1 MITKREIIPIANPI
15 ISEEEIKA
23 VEKVLK
29 SGILV
34 QGPKVREFEEEFAE
48 YIGVEYAIATN
59 SGTSALHTALAS
71 LGIRRGDGVIT
82 TTFSFISTASCA
94 LMQGAKPM
102 FCDIDKKTYNINP
115 DEIEKRI
122 NDRTKAVIVVHL
134 YGQPCDMRHVM
145 EICEDHD
152 LALIEDACQA
162 HGAEYKGKKV
172 GAFGVG
178 CFSFYPTKNMTTG
191 EGGMITTNDD
201 KVAKMARVI
210 RDHGQKERYLHAR
223 LGYNYRMTD
232 IAAAI
237 GLAQLKK
244 LDRFNEQRISNA
256 MYYNGKLDNESIQK
270 PFIAENMRHVFH
282 QYTIRVKERD
292 RFIAHLEINGVGYG
306 IYYQI
311 PIHKQPIFRE
321 YNKLTLPE
329 AGCACEE
336 VVSIPVHPTLGKEEL
351 EYVVEVVNAYE

>member
-1 MITKREIIPIANPI
+1 MITKREIIPIAKPMI
-15 ISEEEIKA
+15 EEKEIKA
-23 VEKVLK
+23 VEEVLK
-29 SGILV
+29 SWMLI

-48 YIGVEYAIATN
+48 YIGVEYAMATN

-71 LGIRRGDGVIT
+71 VGIRKGDEVIT
-82 TTFSFISTASCA
+82 PTFSFISTASCV
-94 LMQGAKPM
+94 LMQGAKPV
-102 FCDIDKKTYNINP
+102 FCDIDQKTFNINP
-115 DEIEKRI
+115 EEIEKMI
-122 NDRTKAVIVVHL
+122 TDRTKAVIVVHL

-145 EICEDHD
+145 DICEDHD

-172 GAFGVG
+172 GSFGVG

-191 EGGMITTNDD
+191 EGGVITTNDD
-201 KVAKMARVI
+201 KVAKMARMI
-210 RDHGQKERYLHAR
+210 RDHGQKERYLHSM

-237 GLAQLKK
+237 GLAQLKR
-244 LDRFNEQRISNA
+244 LDRLNEQRINNA
-256 MYYNGKLDNESIQK
+256 MYYNGKLSNESIQK
-270 PFIAENMRHVFH
+270 PFIAENVKHVFH

-292 RFIAHLEINGVGYG
+292 RFIAYLKAKGVGYG

-311 PIHKQPIFRE
+311 PIHKQPMFSD

-329 AGCACEE
+329 AEHACKE
-336 VVSIPVHPTLGKEEL
+336 VVSIPVHPALSKEEL
-351 EYVVEVVNAYE
+351 GYVAEVMNVYE

>member
-1 MITKREIIPIANPI
+1 MITKREIIPIAKPMI
-15 ISEEEIKA
+15 EEEEIKA

-29 SGILV
+29 SGTLS
-34 QGPKVREFEEEFAE
+34 QGPKVKEFEEEFAE
-48 YIGVEYAIATN
+48 YIGVDYAIATN
-59 SGTSALHTALAS
+59 SGTSALDTALAS
-71 LGIRRGDGVIT
+71 LGIRRGDEVIT
-82 TTFSFISTASCA
+82 TTFSFVSTASCVS
-94 LMQGAKPM
+94 MQGAKPV
-102 FCDIDKKTYNINP
+102 FCDIDQKTYNINP

-134 YGQPCDMRHVM
+134 YGQPCDMRRMM
-145 EICEDHD
+145 EICEDHN

-162 HGAEYKGKKV
+162 HGAEYRGQSV
-172 GAFGVG
+172 GSFGVG

-191 EGGMITTNDD
+191 EGGMITTNDEE
-201 KVAKMARVI
+201 VAKMARMI
-210 RDHGQKERYLHAR
+210 RDHGQKKRYLHAM

-237 GLAQLKK
+237 GLVQLKR
-244 LDRFNEQRISNA
+244 LDQFNEQRVSNA

-270 PFIAENMRHVFH
+270 PFIAENVRHVFH

-292 RFIAHLEINGVGYG
+292 RFLKHLKINGVGYG

-311 PIHKQPIFRE
+311 PLHKQPMFSE

-329 AGCACEE
+329 AERACKE
-336 VVSIPVHPTLGKEEL
+336 VVSIPVHPALDKEKL
-351 EYVVEVVNAYE
+351 KYIAGVVNAYE